1 MIWVSKLSIFDLKKA
16 YTVCAIVNLI
26 LLRLRT
32 SVGRRINIIWL
43 LLSFKVGLFGRIG
56 LNTIDSILFMI
67 IRQVHYCIIG
77 YSILKAIIRTNVT
90 TTDHRTA
97 IDRRS
102 AMTVYLG
109 FNKTDGYYGWN
120 SELSGYTVFYNWM
133 EGIGTVLDY
142 AAI

>member
-1 MIWVSKLSIFDLKKA
+1 MEGFHLIAPIPYYSVKCEPDLP
-16 YTVCAIVNLI
+16 TDIHRVL
-26 LLRLRT
+26 
-32 SVGRRINIIWL
+32 
-43 LLSFKVGLFGRIG
+43 
-56 LNTIDSILFMI
+56 
-67 IRQVHYCIIG
+67 
-77 YSILKAIIRTNVT
+77 IRTNVT

-133 EGIGTVLDY
+133 EGIGTVK
-142 AAI
+142 A

>member
-1 MIWVSKLSIFDLKKA
+1 MEALDLMILMPYYFCLSVLVGP
-16 YTVCAIVNLI
+16 TGI
-26 LLRLRT
+26 LRALT
-32 SVGRRINIIWL
+32 
-43 LLSFKVGLFGRIG
+43 
-56 LNTIDSILFMI
+56 
-67 IRQVHYCIIG
+67 
-77 YSILKAIIRTNVT
+77 RTNVT

-133 EGIGTVLDY
+133 EGIGTVKD
-142 AAI
+142 

>member
-1 MIWVSKLSIFDLKKA
+1 MTLMPYYSGLSDPIGP
-16 YTVCAIVNLI
+16 TGI
-26 LLRLRT
+26 LGALT
-32 SVGRRINIIWL
+32 
-43 LLSFKVGLFGRIG
+43 
-56 LNTIDSILFMI
+56 
-67 IRQVHYCIIG
+67 
-77 YSILKAIIRTNVT
+77 RTNVT

-133 EGIGTVLDY
+133 EGIGTVKD
-142 AAI
+142 

>member
-1 MIWVSKLSIFDLKKA
+1 MTLMPYYSDLSDPIGP
-16 YTVCAIVNLI
+16 TGI
-26 LLRLRT
+26 LGALT
-32 SVGRRINIIWL
+32 
-43 LLSFKVGLFGRIG
+43 
-56 LNTIDSILFMI
+56 
-67 IRQVHYCIIG
+67 
-77 YSILKAIIRTNVT
+77 RTNVT

-133 EGIGTVLDY
+133 EGIGTVKDK
-142 AAI
+142 AII

>member
-1 MIWVSKLSIFDLKKA
+1 MTLIPYYSGLSDPIGPTSIFGAL
-16 YTVCAIVNLI
+16 T
-26 LLRLRT
+26 
-32 SVGRRINIIWL
+32 
-43 LLSFKVGLFGRIG
+43 
-56 LNTIDSILFMI
+56 
-67 IRQVHYCIIG
+67 
-77 YSILKAIIRTNVT
+77 RTNVT

-133 EGIGTVLDY
+133 EGIGTVKD
-142 AAI
+142 